1 MMLAD
6 YYKLKKLK
14 SVWIGLIVMFLLLLL
29 GYCAYWVG
37 IKIVES
43 RPINP
48 ADPEADIMKEQTIEY
63 LKTIRMSMLYGSTST
78 VRIELFVAII
88 ACIFIGK
95 DFSCGAT
102 AIYTARGTRRA
113 QTYFSKLFSLI
124 TLFVAYSCIML
135 IFSGIFSSFDGR
147 LGAFGKAEFAMLM
160 RNFFLQLL
168 CGIASISIFTMIAF
182 LTRSSGAALATNI
195 GLYVVL
201 GIVIGLISIITSI
214 DGNENSDKWAYFLPL
229 QQMSIASTVGK
240 LTKVQKVAV
249 TVMPIVYTVI
259 STLIGYF
266 TFAKRDIK

>member
-1 MMLAD
+1 MTKTNSMSNVMLAD

-29 GYCAYWVG
+29 GYCAYWAG
-37 IKIVES
+37 IRIVES

-48 ADPEADIMKEQTIEY
+48 ADPEADIMKDQTIAY
-63 LKTIRMSMLYGSTST
+63 LGTIRTAMLFGSTST

-88 ACIFIGK
+88 A
-95 DFSCGAT
+95 T
-102 AIYTARGTRRA
+102 AIYTARGTKRA

-147 LGAFGKAEFAMLM
+147 LGTFGKAEFAMLM

-201 GIVIGLISIITSI
+201 GIVIGLIAMITSI
-214 DGNENSDKWAYFLPL
+214 DGNENSDKWTYFLPL
-229 QQMSIASTVGK
+229 QQMAIASTVEK